1 MFCNF
6 WVIFLKMKAFEA
18 DTFSSLSTQP
28 VNSIFSVIV
37 RIYKI
42 HVIEKAFFSLQPL
55 PWKVRKCLFPISLV
69 NSETNCFNKIMQ
81 LIINPNCP
89 WIIESN
95 QKNRVKGT
103 KSTQWKL
110 LHWCI
115 FYPIVKD
122 PDPKNGIK

>member
-42 HVIEKAFFSLQPL
+42 HVIEKAFFLFATAPMKSEKVSFSYFLGKQWNKLFQQNYAADHQSKLSL
-55 PWKVRKCLFPISLV
+55 
-69 NSETNCFNKIMQ
+69 N
-81 LIINPNCP
+81 
-89 WIIESN
+89 
-95 QKNRVKGT
+95 NRVKSE
-103 KSTQWKL
+103 K
-110 LHWCI
+110 
-115 FYPIVKD
+115 
-122 PDPKNGIK
+122 